1 MKIKKVVET
10 PEGTFTFEGELGQ
23 EEHDFIIEAGVT
35 WLIRQGIIPF
45 KMTKAPAD
53 MASYVKP
60 EQELPS

>member
-1 MKIKKVVET
+1 MKIKQIVEM
-10 PEGTFTFEGELGQ
+10 PDGNFTFEGDIGPA
-23 EEHDFIIEAGVT
+23 EHAFIIEAGIT

-45 KMTKAPAD
+45 KMNKTPGD